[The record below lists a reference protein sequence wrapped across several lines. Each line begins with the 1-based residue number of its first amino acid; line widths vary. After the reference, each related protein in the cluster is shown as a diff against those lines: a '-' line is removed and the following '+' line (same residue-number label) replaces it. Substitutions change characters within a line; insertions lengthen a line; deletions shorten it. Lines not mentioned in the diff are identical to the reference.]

1 MVRNNNIEMINR
13 KNSISQLSVASNSSA
28 SPPYPGLHESH
39 SMPTL
44 RINRIAYNIPQFNDS
59 FDPVLRPKSTIE
71 RLKTCKPDMSK
82 KALIHCLTT
91 IFPILSWLPKYDIKN
106 NLLSDVVVGVTI
118 CVFQIPQ
125 SK

>member
-13 KNSISQLSVASNSSA
+13 KNSISQLSVASNNSS

-44 RINRIAYNIPQFNDS
+44 RINRVAYNVLQFNDS
-59 FDPVLRPKSTIE
+59 FDSTLRSKTTVE
-71 RLKTCKPDMSK
+71 KLKTCKPDMSK
-82 KALIHCLTT
+82 KAWIRRFTT